1 MAKKHEFK
9 VGDFARNVESG
20 WLGKIV
26 EILPPQKVWI
36 DDTRFFEETMANM
49 VGVDEI
55 ACMVAGVPW
64 EQGLSDND
72 TQQHSLDDL
81 VPAKRKAA

>member
-1 MAKKHEFK
+1 MSKHEFK

-26 EILPPQKVWI
+26 EILPPEKVMI
-36 DDTRFFEETMANM
+36 DEVNFFEEQMANM
-49 VGVDEI
+49 VGVDEMTCI
-55 ACMVAGVPW
+55 VDGVPW
-64 EQGLSDND
+64 EEALSDDD
-72 TQQHSLDDL
+72 TQQHSLADL

>member
-1 MAKKHEFK
+1 MSKHEFK

-26 EILPPQKVWI
+26 EILPPEKVMI
-36 DDTRFFEETMANM
+36 DEVNFFEEQMANM
-49 VGVDEI
+49 VGVDEMTCI
-55 ACMVAGVPW
+55 VDGVSW
-64 EQGLSDND
+64 EEALSDDD
-72 TQQHSLDDL
+72 TQQHSLADL